1 MLNMRLMP
9 AFVCRKVST
18 IKVRLLL
25 TIMACLLSSGAV
37 LAQNLSVVDDTGYTV
52 TLEKP
57 AQRII
62 SLAPS
67 MTELLFS
74 LGAGDR
80 IVGVMDYSD
89 YPPAALDLPIVGRY
103 DMLDMEQIIALQPD
117 LVVAWLTGNPRNAI
131 QRLKELG
138 IAVYTAE
145 PDSLLSI
152 SEHLLRLGQLS
163 GQNQQANELSQQLLT
178 QLDTVENQYSNA
190 AAVRVFYQ
198 VWHSPIISVGGDEL
212 INDMIK
218 RCGGHNI
225 FVELPVGPKVN
236 LEDILVRDP
245 QVIIASGSD
254 RESPAWLNDWLQWP
268 ELSAVREQHLYAI
281 EPDLVQRHSLRAL
294 QGMDSLCEFIDRARH

>member
-1 MLNMRLMP
+1 MSNMRLMP
-9 AFVCRKVST
+9 ASVCRKAST
-18 IKVRLLL
+18 IKASLLL
-25 TIMACLLSSGAV
+25 F
-37 LAQNLSVVDDTGYTV
+37 LATGLFCSAAAFAQTLSVKDDTGHVV

-74 LGAGDR
+74 LGVGER

-89 YPPAALDLPIVGRY
+89 YPPAALQIPIVGRY

-117 LVVAWLTGNPRNAI
+117 LVVAWLTGNPRTAI
-131 QRLKELG
+131 QRLKEFG

-152 SEHLLRLGQLS
+152 AEHLLRLGQLT
-163 GQNQQANELSQQLLT
+163 GQNLQATDLSQQLLNRLDAVET
-178 QLDTVENQYSNA
+178 QMINA
-190 AAVRVFYQ
+190 APVRVFYQ
-198 VWHSPIISVGGDEL
+198 VWHSPIISVGGAEL
-212 INDMIK
+212 INDMIN
-218 RCGGHNI
+218 RCGGTNI
-225 FVELPVGPKVN
+225 FAELPVGPKVN
-236 LEDILVRDP
+236 LEDVLLRDP
-245 QVIIASGSD
+245 EVIIASGSD

-268 ELSAVREQHLYAI
+268 EIAAVRDQHLYAI

-294 QGMDSLCEFIDRARH
+294 QGMDTMCELIAHARP

>member
-9 AFVCRKVST
+9 AFACRKVST
-18 IKVRLLL
+18 IKAYLLLLL
-25 TIMACLLSSGAV
+25 TSGLVWPGTAF
-37 LAQNLSVVDDTGYTV
+37 AQNLSVQDDTGYVV
-52 TLEKP
+52 TLDKP

-80 IVGVMDYSD
+80 VFGVMDYSNF
-89 YPPAALDLPIVGRY
+89 PPAALDIPIVGRY

-152 SEHLLRLGQLS
+152 SEHLLRLGELT
-163 GQNQQANELSQQLLT
+163 GQNLQAASLSQQLLSR
-178 QLDTVENQYSNA
+178 LSAVENQHANA
-190 AAVRVFYQ
+190 TPVRVFYQ
-198 VWHSPIISVGGDEL
+198 VWHSPIISVGGAEL
-212 INDMIK
+212 INDMIR
-218 RCGGHNI
+218 RCGGVNI
-225 FVELPVGPKVN
+225 FVDLPVGPKVN
-236 LEDILVRDP
+236 LEDVLLRDP
-245 QVIIASGSD
+245 EVIIASGSD
-254 RESPAWLNDWLQWP
+254 HTNPAWLNDWLQWP
-268 ELSAVREQHLYAI
+268 EMTAVRNQHLYAI

-294 QGMDSLCEFIDRARH
+294 QGMDTMCELIARARR